1 MSSKRYPIFL
11 KDQVIK
17 LRQQGNS
24 YAQIM
29 SALGLKSKGTV
40 SYWLK
45 DTILTKEAKK
55 LLEKN
60 SELAYRRGLYKA
72 NKNRQEKTNMENA
85 ESFSFGKDKIK
96 PLDGYNLAI
105 LGATLYW
112 GEGTKAEPKNT
123 SYRMTAFT
131 NSDPKMVYVFM
142 KFLREILLVPENKI
156 CSGIHIYPSIDKN
169 KAKIFWSKITKISKD
184 KFYIVEQVSKASK
197 GKRPINSLPFGTV
210 VIKVYGRKY
219 FYTIKGMID
228 GIVKMTEKL

>member
-1 MSSKRYPIFL
+1 MSSKRYSPLL
-11 KDQVIK
+11 KEQVVK
-17 LRQQGNS
+17 LRQQGKS
-24 YAQIM
+24 YTQII

-45 DTILTKEAKK
+45 DVILTKKAEQ
-55 LLEKN
+55 LLKKN

-72 NKNRQEKTNMENA
+72 NKNRQEKTNIENI
-85 ESFSFGKDKIK
+85 ESFSFGRNKIK
-96 PLDGYNLAI
+96 PIDSYNLAI

-131 NSDPKMVYVFM
+131 NSDPKMVSVFM

-156 CSGIHIYPSIDKN
+156 CSGIHIYSSIDQN
-169 KAKIFWSKITKISKD
+169 KAKIFWSNITKISKD

-219 FYTIKGMID
+219 FYIIKGMID
-228 GIVKMTEKL
+228 GIIKMTGK